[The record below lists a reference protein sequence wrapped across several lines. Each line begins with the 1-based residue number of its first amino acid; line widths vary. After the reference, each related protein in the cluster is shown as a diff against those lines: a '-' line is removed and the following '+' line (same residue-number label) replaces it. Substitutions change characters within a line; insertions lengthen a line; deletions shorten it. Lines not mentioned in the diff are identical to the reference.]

1 MFPCLGT
8 LSKPFFSVSYIGL
21 FVTSTWRLGERRIR
35 LGWEGSMISN
45 PVTMDGAIACGWE
58 REGGGGRPCLWDITR
73 LHGDWPEFPGV
84 CCLQCPPYSSLF
96 PPSPYFSLPI
106 QVAPSSAKDSVIS
119 FMSSKIELCGSG
131 IRGL

>member
-1 MFPCLGT
+1 MVLLPVGGRG
-8 LSKPFFSVSYIGL
+8 KAEEEGL
-21 FVTSTWRLGERRIR
+21 VCGISR
-35 LGWEGSMISN
+35 GSME
-45 PVTMDGAIACGWE
+45 TG
-58 REGGGGRPCLWDITR
+58 
-73 LHGDWPEFPGV
+73 HEFPGV

-106 QVAPSSAKDSVIS
+106 QVAPSSAKDLVIS